1 MQEYQRKF
9 IELSLN
15 KGVLKFGSFTLK
27 SGRVSP
33 YFFNAGLFNTGDDL
47 LTLGRCYAHAIMDY
61 ELDFDMMFGP
71 AYKGIPLVSAAAIA
85 LALDHHKNLP
95 WCYNRKEAKDHGEG
109 GNLVG
114 AKLQGNVLVL
124 DDVITAGT
132 AIRESYDLINANNA
146 VFKMAIT
153 ALNRKEKGK
162 GALSAIDEVKQSLG
176 IDVHSIVNFDD
187 LLSYIEQDAKLKA
200 HVDDMLAYRERYGV

>member
-71 AYKGIPLVSAAAIA
+71 AYKGIPLVSATAIA
-85 LALDHHKNLP
+85 LALDHHKNVP

-114 AKLQGNVLVL
+114 SKLQGNVLVL

-162 GALSAIDEVKQSLG
+162 GELSAIDEVKQSLG
-176 IDVHSIVNFDD
+176 IDVYSIVNFDD